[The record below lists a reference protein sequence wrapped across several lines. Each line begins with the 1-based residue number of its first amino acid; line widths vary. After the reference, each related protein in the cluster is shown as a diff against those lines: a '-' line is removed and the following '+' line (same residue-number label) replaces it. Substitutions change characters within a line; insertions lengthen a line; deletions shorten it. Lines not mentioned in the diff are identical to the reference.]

1 MASSSVTRQE
11 LLACLANYLGQWIQN
26 RWVADPD
33 DGYLILD
40 KAGPTGQCLGFA
52 QTGLFDG
59 YFVVEIRIDK
69 NDSDFGFW
77 KAGTKEL
84 AHGIVSEAK
93 AGRFQT
99 FTNEAFRKEVVKAV
113 FQHFYEHFGLHPDFE
128 WRSIKEDLEARQ
140 SQKGEKTLVAARERL
155 HK

>member
-1 MASSSVTRQE
+1 
-11 LLACLANYLGQWIQN
+11 LAQWIQN

-33 DGYLILD
+33 NGYLILD
-40 KAGPTGQCLGFA
+40 KAGPAGQCLGFA

-84 AHGIVSEAK
+84 VHGIVSEAK
-93 AGRFQT
+93 DGRFQT
-99 FTNEAFRKEVVKAV
+99 FTNEALKKK
-113 FQHFYEHFGLHPDFE
+113 
-128 WRSIKEDLEARQ
+128 RSKRSSSISMNTSSYIPISSGDR
-140 SQKGEKTLVAARERL
+140 SREI
-155 HK
+155 